1 MLVEVRISYS
11 QDAPLCLLKHYPIT
25 VKNKS
30 DYPLGLWVK
39 VKNLKIVLFFIFAF
53 RKGHNKKK
61 ATFFTFCFTK
71 VSNYDK
77 ELMGMF
83 PLSCVSSHW
92 KYLFKKGYFCLFF
105 CMRRWNRTPSIQ
117 IFFL

>member
-39 VKNLKIVLFFIFAF
+39 VKNLKIALFSFLHLERATT
-53 RKGHNKKK
+53 KKT
-61 ATFFTFCFTK
+61 TFFTFCFTK
-71 VSNYDK
+71 LSNYDK
-77 ELMGMF
+77 ELMDMF